1 MQTIKIGL
9 LGYGKMG
16 RAIDSIASKHHVEV
30 IWRVGRENRHELTPD
45 LLKEADAVIEFSR
58 PEAAFDNVMYCLTH
72 GVPVISGTTGWSDLL
87 KEAEAYCLKHHGA
100 MLWASNF
107 SIGVNLFFALN
118 RYLSQLMAHQQQ
130 YVPDITETHHIH
142 KLDAPS
148 GTALTL
154 LNELKGSY
162 EQEKEKN
169 SIEGQKTS
177 LNVPIESIREGEVPG
192 THTVRWG
199 SDVDEISITHK
210 AHTRMG
216 FAEGSL
222 LASRWIVGKEGVFHM
237 RNVLGI

>member
-16 RAIDSIASKHHVEV
+16 RAIDSIATKHKVEI
-30 IWRVGRENRHELTPD
+30 IWRISRENRAELSPE
-45 LLKEADAVIEFSR
+45 LLGQVDVVIEFSR
-58 PEAAFDNVMYCLTH
+58 PEAAFDNVMYCLMY
-72 GVPVISGTTGWSDLL
+72 GVPVISGTTGWPDRLN
-87 KEAEAYCLKHHGA
+87 EAEAYCKEQEGA

-118 RYLSQLMAHQQQ
+118 RYLSQLMANQQQ
-130 YVPDITETHHIH
+130 YVPDVTEIHHIH

-154 LNELKGSY
+154 VQELITNY
-162 EQEKEKN
+162 NQEQVTH
-169 SIEGQKTS
+169 TS
-177 LNVPIESIREGEVPG
+177 HSEQSALNVPIDSIREGEVPG
-192 THTVRWG
+192 THTIRWG
-199 SDVDEISITHK
+199 SEVDEIAITHK

-216 FAEGSL
+216 FAEGTL
-222 LASRWIVGKEGVFHM
+222 LAARWIVGKKGVFSM